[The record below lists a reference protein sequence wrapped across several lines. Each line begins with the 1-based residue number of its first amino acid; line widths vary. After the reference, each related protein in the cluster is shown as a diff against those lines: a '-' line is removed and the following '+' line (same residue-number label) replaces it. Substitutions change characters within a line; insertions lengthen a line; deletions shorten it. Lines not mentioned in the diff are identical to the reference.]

1 MLEQLQIC
9 GNRPVVVA
17 NSIIKGNRVFMLAL
31 NLCQIRS
38 GVIKVDPFV
47 CDIRLGHYYMIWRA
61 AITQLT
67 FIENV

>member
-17 NSIIKGNRVFMLAL
+17 NSIIKDNRIFMLTL
-31 NLCQIRS
+31 NLCQIRG

-47 CDIRLGHYYMIWRA
+47 DDIRLGRYYMIC
-61 AITQLT
+61 
-67 FIENV
+67 